1 MREENRIRKKFG
13 QGTYQL
19 KHTESRDEM
28 NRNESDSDDSSD
40 SSEDTKVYS
49 FPIMLEKLYM
59 NYMCKQRNEVNGM
72 KSDKE
77 TE

>member
-1 MREENRIRKKFG
+1 
-13 QGTYQL
+13 
-19 KHTESRDEM
+19 M
-28 NRNESDSDDSSD
+28 NRNELDSDDSSD

-49 FPIMLEKLYM
+49 VSIRLEKLYM
-59 NYMCKQRNEVNGM
+59 NYMRNEVNGM